1 MAAYDPYP
9 GLVRLWKELE
19 CRNLGNTVSPCRKR
33 KKERGKEERKED
45 WTGGKGGGG
54 NPSNSALWIKF
65 SVVAA
70 CLRTVRCVRRD
81 DWDGRH
87 GDGVIFCSIER
98 V

>member
-45 WTGGKGGGG
+45 WTGEREVEGTLVIQLSG
-54 NPSNSALWIKF
+54 F
-65 SVVAA
+65 SS
-70 CLRTVRCVRRD
+70 LR
-81 DWDGRH
+81 WPLA
-87 GDGVIFCSIER
+87 
-98 V
+98 